1 MILRKLGHY
10 TSIIILGWM
19 VWLTPS
25 HSAEIR
31 CATVWSVQGLQNAPP
46 QKIEQMYQR
55 RFPSGRRPIP
65 GTTCVAG
72 VLSGAIVQGD
82 EERFVRFYRAN
93 HPFLDN
99 FLLIS
104 PGGNVDA
111 AINIGRLFRK
121 YLIEAL
127 APVLVSPG
135 VQGRPWGDASGQ
147 IVEWCNS
154 QDCICA
160 SACAL
165 IWFGAI
171 DREGLVG
178 LHRPSTDDPAFK
190 ALSPADASISYRR
203 ILGSITA
210 YLEEM
215 EVPKPM
221 MDAMVSTSSSEIRWV
236 DGDKI
241 GLKRPPS
248 IAEWE
253 DASCG
258 SFTREEWDAYS
269 ALAVKQVDRK
279 SSPQEQMFLKVL
291 ADKLDKHNSC
301 ISLLLSAQR
310 DRLASP

>member
-1 MILRKLGHY
+1 
-10 TSIIILGWM
+10 M

-31 CATVWSVQGLQNAPP
+31 CATVWSVQGLQNASS
-46 QKIEQMYQR
+46 QNIEQMYQR